1 MKKSKKKYVYSGKE
15 ELDNSSKFL
24 RNYNSGIVKIFLNH
38 FKSKGSKILD
48 FGAGIGTLSILYEKM
63 SGVKPFCVEIDLE
76 NRKSLKSKGFIV
88 FKSIF
93 DSKNNFDAV
102 FSSNVLEH
110 IEKDE
115 EEINNSLKILNKN
128 GMLIILV
135 PAHQKLFSKF
145 DKEIGHFRRYDLDF
159 FKNLHLQ
166 DAKIEK
172 LYYLDSAGYFLYYLN
187 KLFFKN
193 ESYPSAFKIF
203 VWDKFFTPISLFLDY
218 LTNYKFGKN
227 VLCVIKKIN

>member
-1 MKKSKKKYVYSGKE
+1 M
-15 ELDNSSKFL
+15 
-24 RNYNSGIVKIFLNH
+24 
-38 FKSKGSKILD
+38 
-48 FGAGIGTLSILYEKM
+48 
-63 SGVKPFCVEIDLE
+63 
-76 NRKSLKSKGFIV
+76 
-88 FKSIF
+88 
-93 DSKNNFDAV
+93 
-102 FSSNVLEH
+102 NVLEH

-145 DKEIGHFRRYDLDF
+145 DKEIGHFRRYDLNF
-159 FKNLHLQ
+159 FENLHLQ

-193 ESYPSAFKIF
+193 ESYPSALKIF
-203 VWDKFFTPISLFLDY
+203 IWDKFFTPISLFLDY

>member
-1 MKKSKKKYVYSGKE
+1 MNYPGKELELFDKANFWRKYIFFKTKKFIKGDVLEIGAGLGSFTSTYFQDANRITISELDPYNLEFLKKRFAKTNIEIIEKYVSEINVGY
-15 ELDNSSKFL
+15 D
-24 RNYNSGIVKIFLNH
+24 
-38 FKSKGSKILD
+38 
-48 FGAGIGTLSILYEKM
+48 SILYM
-63 SGVKPFCVEIDLE
+63 
-76 NRKSLKSKGFIV
+76 
-88 FKSIF
+88 
-93 DSKNNFDAV
+93 
-102 FSSNVLEH
+102 NVLEH
-110 IEKDE
+110 IEKDI

-145 DKEIGHFRRYDLDF
+145 DKEIGHFRRYNLNF
-159 FKNLHLQ
+159 FKDLILK

-172 LYYLDSAGYFLYYLN
+172 LNYLDSTGYFLYYLN

-193 ESYPSAFKIF
+193 ESYPNAIKIF
-203 VWDKFFTPISLFLDY
+203 IWDKFFTPVSLFLDW

>member
-1 MKKSKKKYVYSGKE
+1 MQKKNIKIIDKYVTE
-15 ELDNSSKFL
+15 IN
-24 RNYNSGIVKIFLNH
+24 VK
-38 FKSKGSKILD
+38 
-48 FGAGIGTLSILYEKM
+48 
-63 SGVKPFCVEIDLE
+63 
-76 NRKSLKSKGFIV
+76 
-88 FKSIF
+88 F
-93 DSKNNFDAV
+93 DSIMYM
-102 FSSNVLEH
+102 NVLEH

-145 DKEIGHFRRYDLDF
+145 DKEIGHFRRYDLNF

-166 DAKIEK
+166 DAKIER

-193 ESYPSAFKIF
+193 ESYPSALKIF
-203 VWDKFFTPISLFLDY
+203 IWDKFFTPISLFLDY

-227 VLCVIKKIN
+227 VLCIIKKIN

>member
-1 MKKSKKKYVYSGKE
+1 M
-15 ELDNSSKFL
+15 
-24 RNYNSGIVKIFLNH
+24 
-38 FKSKGSKILD
+38 
-48 FGAGIGTLSILYEKM
+48 
-63 SGVKPFCVEIDLE
+63 
-76 NRKSLKSKGFIV
+76 
-88 FKSIF
+88 
-93 DSKNNFDAV
+93 
-102 FSSNVLEH
+102 NVLEH
-110 IEKDE
+110 IEKDK

-159 FKNLHLQ
+159 FKNLNLS

-172 LYYLDSAGYFLYYLN
+172 LYYLDSTGYFLYYLN

-203 VWDKFFTPISLFLDY
+203 IWDKFFTPVSLFLDF